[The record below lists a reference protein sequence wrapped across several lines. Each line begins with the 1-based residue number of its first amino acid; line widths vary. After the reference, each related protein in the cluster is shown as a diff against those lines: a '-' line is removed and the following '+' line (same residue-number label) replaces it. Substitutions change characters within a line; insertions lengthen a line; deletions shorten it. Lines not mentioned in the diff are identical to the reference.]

1 MSEMTRGQVERE
13 CQWLVEE
20 HCQSAARKWD
30 AHDALQRQR
39 IAQLEETV
47 STLTRRDA
55 EQQQREENWQHC
67 FQEFKDLAN
76 GKERKYEQ
84 IHAVVLKDKIAQL
97 EAQVARLTAERDH
110 LADINNELR
119 NR

>member
-1 MSEMTRGQVERE
+1 MDSMGAQK
-13 CQWLVEE
+13 EE
-20 HCQSAARKWD
+20 LDMA
-30 AHDALQRQR
+30 RQR

-97 EAQVARLTAERDH
+97 EAEVARLTADEQRWSETRRWPRHDG
-110 LADINNELR
+110 R
-119 NR
+119 SG